1 MDKQNSI
8 GLYIKLIHNIMIANL
23 DTSLKRFDVTFSQ
36 MELLHLLKS
45 HGGTMHQKQIED
57 IYGVKHTSVI
67 GILQRMEKKGYLKVS
82 VDSQD
87 RRRRIVTL
95 TENAID
101 FFEEAERRRSEMEL
115 KLTNALSFE
124 ERETLLVLLRKL
136 YKNLLTGK
144 DDANDQK
151 TDEVNP

>member
-1 MDKQNSI
+1 MQ
-8 GLYIKLIHNIMIANL
+8 
-23 DTSLKRFDVTFSQ
+23 
-36 MELLHLLKS
+36 
-45 HGGTMHQKQIED
+45 QKQIEA

-101 FFEEAERRRSEMEL
+101 FFEEAERRRMEMEL
-115 KLTNALSFE
+115 KLTNALSLE

-136 YKNLLTGK
+136 YKNLLKGK
-144 DDANDQK
+144 DDVNDQK

>member
-23 DTSLKRFDVTFSQ
+23 DTGLKRFDVTFSQ

-45 HGGTMHQKQIED
+45 CGGTMQQKQIEA

-101 FFEEAERRRSEMEL
+101 FFEEAERRRMEMEL
-115 KLTNALSFE
+115 KLTNALSLE

-136 YKNLLTGK
+136 YKNLLKGK
-144 DDANDQK
+144 DDVNDQK

>member
-23 DTSLKRFDVTFSQ
+23 DTSLKHFDVTFSQ

-45 HGGTMHQKQIED
+45 RGGTMHQKQIED

-101 FFEEAERRRSEMEL
+101 FFEEAERRRMEMEL
-115 KLTNALSFE
+115 KLTNALSLE
-124 ERETLLVLLRKL
+124 ERETLLILLRKL

>member
-1 MDKQNSI
+1 
-8 GLYIKLIHNIMIANL
+8 
-23 DTSLKRFDVTFSQ
+23 
-36 MELLHLLKS
+36 
-45 HGGTMHQKQIED
+45 
-57 IYGVKHTSVI
+57 
-67 GILQRMEKKGYLKVS
+67 
-82 VDSQD
+82 
-87 RRRRIVTL
+87 
-95 TENAID
+95 
-101 FFEEAERRRSEMEL
+101 MEL